1 MRTSKKKGSDDGD
14 SDSDDGMGGK
24 RTDGTNASVFTSVPG
39 IGGYAYIPH
48 HKEPPRYIKFKRHH
62 KKTCEFDRVFLAQ
75 RLAGTRPPDDG
86 DSASSRAETGGA
98 VWAMAFSA
106 DGRYLAAAGKDQVV
120 RVFAV
125 LATHEDRRAHEEEE
139 GEVSHERLNA
149 PVFRGGPVREFA
161 GHTGEI
167 LDLTWSK
174 NNFLLST
181 AMDRTVRLWH
191 MSRAECLCAF
201 QHREPV
207 ASVAFHPRDD
217 RFFLAGS
224 VDSTLRLWSIPDK
237 SVAYS
242 AQLSE
247 VVTAVA
253 FSPDGATCMAGTLH
267 GLCLFYGT
275 DGLKYQ
281 AQIHVRSSRGKN
293 AKGSKITGL
302 HAMRVP
308 TPGASSEADAEVR
321 VLVTSTDSRLRIYNL
336 RDKCLVAK
344 FKGHENNIT
353 QMRARFSD
361 DGRHIVCGSEDKKAY
376 VWPWPAGAADAEK
389 DKRPYESFDA
399 HEDMLTA
406 ALMAPV
412 GTRRLLGGSGDP
424 IYDLC
429 NPPPVTLLSRE
440 EANASQTALS
450 EANGEGSGNGSGG
463 GGSGGVRR
471 PEESPAYI
479 ARAAHRDG
487 NIIVTADRTG
497 EIKVFRQD
505 CAFRKRRNDSW
516 ETGSAFSKKLA
527 AGGRLGR
534 SGSVLTR
541 GSAGSSLPRSR
552 RTSVSA
558 VGATGPERIL
568 SWRKG
573 IEEGEREGSPG
584 GRGRARGRAEKR
596 LGNGSYASP
605 GEGPSRGPSRGPSSR
620 DGPPPPSFTFRP
632 IDEDGEEK
640 DKGSKWNL
648 ATKFKDMVKPGSQNQ
663 ERGGDSASVG
673 TDGAG
678 GGGGIAVGVG
688 DSSEGGSTVYLT
700 DEGAAARCE
709 ACGGREFKGAGKGLV
724 CVGCGE
730 VVAMG

>member
-1 MRTSKKKGSDDGD
+1 
-14 SDSDDGMGGK
+14 
-24 RTDGTNASVFTSVPG
+24 
-39 IGGYAYIPH
+39 
-48 HKEPPRYIKFKRHH
+48 
-62 KKTCEFDRVFLAQ
+62 
-75 RLAGTRPPDDG
+75 
-86 DSASSRAETGGA
+86 
-98 VWAMAFSA
+98 MAFSN
-106 DGRYLAAAGKDQVV
+106 DGKYLAAAGRDKIV

-125 LATHEDRRAHEEEE
+125 LSTHEDRRAHEKEESDAAS
-139 GEVSHERLNA
+139 GERLSA
-149 PVFRGGPVREFA
+149 PVFRGKPVREFA
-161 GHTGEI
+161 GHTGEV

-191 MSRAECLCAF
+191 MSRDECLCAF
-201 QHREPV
+201 QHKEPV

-237 SVAYS
+237 TVAYS

-267 GLCLFYGT
+267 GLCLFYAT

-302 HAMRVP
+302 HAMCVP
-308 TPGASSEADAEVR
+308 TPGAPAGGAEDEVR

-336 RDKCLVAK
+336 RDKSLVAK
-344 FKGHENNIT
+344 FKGHENNFT

-399 HEDMLTA
+399 HSDMLTA
-406 ALMAPV
+406 ALFAPEA
-412 GTRRLLGGSGDP
+412 TRRLLGQSGDP

-440 EANASQTALS
+440 EANASQTMLS
-450 EANGEGSGNGSGG
+450 EHNDDDGEARASVGLA
-463 GGSGGVRR
+463 RK

-479 ARAAHRDG
+479 ARSAHPDG
-487 NIIVTADRTG
+487 NIIVTADRRG

-505 CAFRKRRNDSW
+505 CAFQKRRNESW
-516 ETGSAFSKKLA
+516 ESGSAFSKKL
-527 AGGRLGR
+527 GGRRLGR

-541 GSAGSSLPRSR
+541 TSAGSGVTRSR
-552 RTSVSA
+552 RTSVSVNNGPAA
-558 VGATGPERIL
+558 VREDRIL
-568 SWRKG
+568 SWRQG
-573 IEEGEREGSPG
+573 IEDGAERGEKRGALGRGGGGGVQESPG
-584 GRGRARGRAEKR
+584 
-596 LGNGSYASP
+596 S
-605 GEGPSRGPSRGPSSR
+605 SRGPSR
-620 DGPPPPSFTFRP
+620 DGPPAPSFTFRA
-632 IDEDGEEK
+632 IDEQEKGRWNVSRWKGRGASGHPRPNGRAPAPAANHHATATSSDAGSSEE
-640 DKGSKWNL
+640 
-648 ATKFKDMVKPGSQNQ
+648 A
-663 ERGGDSASVG
+663 GDNRHDA
-673 TDGAG
+673 
-678 GGGGIAVGVG
+678 GVG
-688 DSSEGGSTVYLT
+688 RVSRSSGDTVYLT
-700 DEGAAARCE
+700 DEGGEARCVVCSGAE
-709 ACGGREFKGAGKGLV
+709 FRPEKVGGRQRFL
-724 CVGCGE
+724 CVGCGRPVE
-730 VVAMG
+730 